1 MTIKLPVKRGS
12 WSCCSACLKTTPKK
26 CSVSSFL
33 LAASIARDVCCPAH
47 KHAVCW
53 KRMGFQPACTLEG
66 FSGFQNLL
74 WKILYLL
81 EPSLFPFVR
90 RLQSFLIPKMHLCC
104 VRNACDE
111 RAYSCRGIVGEAGE
125 YIAILHFI
133 NSAPFFKS
141 LLEPSGGKRGRP

>member
-1 MTIKLPVKRGS
+1 MSIKLPVKRVFK
-12 WSCCSACLKTTPKK
+12 LFPLPQDNIEK

-47 KHAVCW
+47 QHTVRW
-53 KRMGFQPACTLEG
+53 KKMGRVFFHLPTSLNEEYTPIHFEKYCILK
-66 FSGFQNLL
+66 NLL
-74 WKILYLL
+74 FPQL
-81 EPSLFPFVR
+81 PSL
-90 RLQSFLIPKMHLCC
+90 RLQTFLIPKMHLCC

-111 RAYSCRGIVGEAGE
+111 RAYSCRGEEAWEAAE

-141 LLEPSGGKRGRP
+141 LFELE